1 MNLHEMKVSEL
12 IDRAYYASLRERW
25 DEALDLARVAI
36 EKEPENFLAY
46 KRLGMA
52 LWNVDQKDDAIAS
65 MKKSIELKP
74 EFASAYYNLA
84 CFYAQNGIKSE
95 MLHNLKRAIE
105 LDDYTDYRKMATD
118 DRDFDSYCDDEEFE
132 NITEGE
138 KKQAYALQKIFDSG
152 DFDAISHTLL
162 QVGKEIP
169 LEAVDWVDEDIGA
182 NIGELLENHA
192 SELSAEALLHVFKT
206 VVNNHRIDEL
216 DGFSDLMDALQSR
229 IAGDFDALLV
239 EEWKNRY
246 TCTDACHLCGIDYA
260 LIDKIGDINIE
271 EGVKV
276 VIWGLNSHG
285 KDAVQDY
292 KDISSFLLE
301 TLPESHDLRKELVET
316 IDTLLHGKLYKDED
330 FEIRQHRVRMALP
343 PPSLNVEHSSDD
355 WWAREKAE
363 LAHFHPTL
371 VVRAAAHMSIQESH
385 PEIVELARESL
396 PRLCEFVNDASLP
409 VDTRIDALE
418 VVKKLGDDSTAALL
432 VPALSD
438 RSIPLLQRIGEFL
451 HDCNIVPAKETK
463 VAVDYLIGIFKD
475 LTDPYEIHDLV
486 CALRYFQ
493 DDRVVDIL
501 IKVLENTREAV
512 RREALYGLGIQKA
525 TGAIPLIVK
534 QLRDGSDQCVTAAA
548 VALDAIGGEAQK
560 ELENEDNYSCVL
572 KKARTSPRWA
582 IKALNYFKLPR
593 VNDDLIELFL
603 TTPENEAFEHLARGM
618 SQWGQGKSIPELLS
632 MGVDRYR
639 GSECAG
645 RYYVQVFRS
654 VARKNDDGP
663 AADILKGIKGI
674 ISETNSKNIE
684 EFANS
689 LAYDAKY
696 CKIEDPSDKERE
708 AETNYSKAFIAEMK
722 QVSPEAEYLARAM
735 FQQVPTQ

>member
-1 MNLHEMKVSEL
+1 MDLYKIKVSEL

-25 DEALDLARVAI
+25 DEALELARVAI

-52 LWNVDQKDDAIAS
+52 LWYVDQKDDAIAS

-84 CFYAQNGIKSE
+84 CFYAQSDMKEE

-118 DRDFDSYCDDEEFE
+118 DRDFDSFCDDEDFE

-152 DFDAISHTLL
+152 DFDAISHALL

-169 LEAVDWVDEDIGA
+169 LEAVDWEEENIGA

-192 SELSAEALLHVFKT
+192 SELSADALLHVFKT
-206 VVNNHRIDEL
+206 VVNHHRIDEL

-239 EEWKNRY
+239 NEWKNRY
-246 TCTDACHLCGIDYA
+246 TFTDAGHLCSIDYA
-260 LIDKIGDINIE
+260 LMDKLGDISIE

-292 KDISSFLLE
+292 RDISSFLLE

-330 FEIRQHRVRMALP
+330 FEIRQKRVRMALP
-343 PPSLNVEHSSDD
+343 PPSLNVEHSSED

-371 VVRAAAHMSIQESH
+371 VIRAAAHMSIQESH
-385 PEIVELARESL
+385 PEIVELARERL

-409 VDTRIDALE
+409 VDTRINAIE
-418 VVKKLGDDSTAALL
+418 VIKNLDDERSVALL
-432 VPALSD
+432 VPALGD
-438 RSIPLLQRIGEFL
+438 RSIHLLERIGRVL
-451 HDCNIVPAKETK
+451 HDFNIMPAKETK
-463 VAVDYLIGIFKD
+463 ATVDYLTGIYKD
-475 LTDPYEIHDLV
+475 LTDSDEIHDLI
-486 CALRYFQ
+486 CTLCWFR

-501 IKVLENTREAV
+501 VNALDANLEAV
-512 RREALYGLGIQKA
+512 RREAIYGLGIQKA
-525 TGAIPLIVK
+525 AGAISLILN
-534 QLRDGSDQCVTAAA
+534 QLREGSDQCVTAAA
-548 VALDAIGGEAQK
+548 RALDAIGGEAQK
-560 ELENEDNYSCVL
+560 ELENEDNYEHVL
-572 KKARTSPRWA
+572 ECARKSPRWA
-582 IKALNYFKLPR
+582 TSALNYFKLPR

-603 TTPENEAFEHLARGM
+603 TTPENEAFKHLAQGL
-618 SQWGQGKSIPELLS
+618 SQWGNEKSIPELLS

-639 GSECAG
+639 GRQCSG
-645 RYYVQVFRS
+645 RYYIQVFRS
-654 VARKNDDGP
+654 VARKNGDGP
-663 AADILKGIKGI
+663 DPKILEKTREILSGSKQKDIA
-674 ISETNSKNIE
+674 
-684 EFANS
+684 EFARD
-689 LAYDAKY
+689 LAYDAEY
-696 CKIEDPSDKERE
+696 CKLEGPSDPEKK
-708 AETNYSKAFIAEMK
+708 AEEKYSEAFISNMK
-722 QVSPEAEYLARAM
+722 QVSPEAENLARVM
-735 FQQVPTQ
+735 FQ